1 MTTDI
6 RVAAAEAQ
14 AARPPDAVQPPQRP
28 PPPGRGR
35 ARETRRRAGTVLTWV
50 ALCLLGI
57 VFMYPFVWLVSASFK
72 PRSEVFDNRL
82 IPETFTFDNYVQV
95 WQEAPLALWLLNTAI
110 VTVLA
115 AVTVTISSAMVA
127 WGFAYFRFRGR
138 GFLFGLVL
146 ATMMLPGA
154 VTMIPTFLI
163 WNALGQVGTLT
174 PLWAGNLFGSAFY
187 IFLLRQFFLG
197 LPARPLRGGP
207 HRRREPVGRL
217 LADRAAADRPGARR
231 GARVRGAGGVDRP
244 DEGADLPA
252 RLRHLH
258 HPAGPQVARGR
269 VRLRR
274 RVALGDHHHRERH
287 HDRPA
292 DHRLL
297 PRAEAHHRRRRVDR
311 AQRLGRADA
320 AGGCRAPVPFTSTD
334 VTWCGTPDGLSTRT
348 SRRRTIDSATMLPTA
363 RNSDYQFCRVRF
375 QKSAERMYSPVAR
388 ERSPC
393 SACSSL

>member
-1 MTTDI
+1 MSTDI
-6 RVAAAEAQ
+6 RVAAAESQ
-14 AARPPDAVQPPQRP
+14 AARPQPEAGQPPTSPIPTHGPRS
-28 PPPGRGR
+28 
-35 ARETRRRAGTVLTWV
+35 ARRRTGTVLAWI
-50 ALCLLGI
+50 ALSLLGI

-72 PRSEVFDNRL
+72 PRSDVFDNRL

-197 LPARPLRGGP
+197 LPRDLFEAARIDGASQWGVFWRIALPLTGPALAVVLVFEVQAVWTDLMKALIYLRDSDTFTIPRGLKSLVDAYGFGGEWHWEIIVTASVITTVP
-207 HRRREPVGRL
+207 LIIVFF
-217 LADRAAADRPGARR
+217 LAQKRIID
-231 GARVRGAGGVDRP
+231 GV
-244 DEGADLPA
+244 A
-252 RLRHLH
+252 
-258 HPAGPQVARGR
+258 
-269 VRLRR
+269 
-274 RVALGDHHHRERH
+274 
-287 HDRPA
+287 
-292 DHRLL
+292 
-297 PRAEAHHRRRRVDR
+297 
-311 AQRLGRADA
+311 
-320 AGGCRAPVPFTSTD
+320 ST
-334 VTWCGTPDGLSTRT
+334 GL
-348 SRRRTIDSATMLPTA
+348 
-363 RNSDYQFCRVRF
+363 
-375 QKSAERMYSPVAR
+375 KG
-388 ERSPC
+388 
-393 SACSSL
+393 